1 LDLKQLR
8 YFVRVAEFGS
18 FTRAAA
24 ELRIAQSALSYQVG
38 ELEAELGVALLN
50 RHSRGVT
57 LTEAGASVLDHAQRV
72 MQEASDLRIDAVSRS
87 RYPSGQIVFAAAPS
101 IARVIAPDVI
111 ETFRREY
118 PQVRLTMREETV
130 DVIYDW
136 LLKEQADMAV
146 LYDRADAAAVQTE
159 VLLTDRLQLIGS
171 ARLARPARLTA
182 GVLASLPLVV
192 TTAAYGWRRR
202 LEHGLQEFDLKP
214 TIRAEIDSLSVIKEL
229 VVRGF
234 AHAVLPRSAV
244 LTELLDST
252 LWAQPIRDLSL
263 ESRLMMVRLKHRAPT
278 PASEALAE
286 LIRRKT
292 GTLLDDVPVAG

>member
-1 LDLKQLR
+1 
-8 YFVRVAEFGS
+8 
-18 FTRAAA
+18 
-24 ELRIAQSALSYQVG
+24 
-38 ELEAELGVALLN
+38 
-50 RHSRGVT
+50 
-57 LTEAGASVLDHAQRV
+57 
-72 MQEASDLRIDAVSRS
+72 
-87 RYPSGQIVFAAAPS
+87 
-101 IARVIAPDVI
+101 
-111 ETFRREY
+111 
-118 PQVRLTMREETV
+118 
-130 DVIYDW
+130 
-136 LLKEQADMAV
+136 
-146 LYDRADAAAVQTE
+146 